1 MAYLYRHI
9 RLDKNVPFYIG
20 IGVDNNYY
28 RANTKKSRN
37 NHWNSIVEKTDYE
50 VEILF
55 EHDDY
60 EFIKEKEIEFISLH
74 GRIDL
79 GLGTLCNKTNGGDG
93 CVGLVHSDEAKLKM
107 SLPNRGKIIS
117 EEHRRKISEFHKG
130 RIRSKECREKISLAN
145 KGEKSYMFGKKA
157 SEETRAKMKIS
168 SKKGEEN
175 YSSFLKNDDILNIR
189 EMYKSKSYSSRKLAK
204 MFNVS
209 KTNILSIVN
218 YKTWKHII

>member
-74 GRIDL
+74 GRSDL

-130 RIRSKECREKISLAN
+130 RIRSNECREKISLAN

>member
-74 GRIDL
+74 GRSDL